1 MRDPERIPRICRKL
15 EQIWLLVPD
24 WRAGQLWENV
34 FGCARQS
41 GGCIFHIED
50 DETEEKLNAML
61 KRLTEN
67 L

>member
-1 MRDPERIPRICRKL
+1 M

-34 FGCARQS
+34 FGCGRQS